1 MNVQCV
7 KKKNHKKKQNKTK
20 KRQKEKKPDQQD
32 VSNGM
37 RQKIWSEPVAKI

>member
-7 KKKNHKKKQNKTK
+7 KRKKKQKQNKTK
-20 KRQKEKKPDQQD
+20 KRKKEKKPDQQD

>member
-7 KKKNHKKKQNKTK
+7 KRKKKTKTKQNKK
-20 KRQKEKKPDQQD
+20 KKKKPDEQE

>member
-7 KKKNHKKKQNKTK
+7 KRKKKTKTK
-20 KRQKEKKPDQQD
+20 QKKRRRKPDEQE

>member
-7 KKKNHKKKQNKTK
+7 KKKKTKTK
-20 KRQKEKKPDQQD
+20 KRQKEKKPDKQD